1 MEESTTKVVKCGKCH
16 KFFGWTKID
25 PKCRFCHA
33 VYGEVEKETE
43 EEEIKEE
50 AEEESKETKETKK
63 SHKKPFKM
71 W

>member
-1 MEESTTKVVKCGKCH
+1 MEKETTRVVKCDKCD
-16 KFFGWTKID
+16 KFFGWTKTD

-33 VYGEVEKETE
+33 IYGEEISEVE

-50 AEEESKETKETKK
+50 AEEESKETKK